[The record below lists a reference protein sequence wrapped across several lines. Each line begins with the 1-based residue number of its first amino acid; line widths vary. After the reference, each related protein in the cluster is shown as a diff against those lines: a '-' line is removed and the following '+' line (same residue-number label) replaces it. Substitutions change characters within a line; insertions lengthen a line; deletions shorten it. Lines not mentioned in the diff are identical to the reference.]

1 MISLTNV
8 DSSTVSWIE
17 LLPIGWQLTRLKW
30 TTNQIKNGIWGDEPK
45 KSDDDVICVRV
56 ADFDRIAFR
65 VILDKPTLRNVPHS
79 QQHGRLLKSGD
90 LLIEK
95 SGGGELQPV
104 GTVVIYDRHDP
115 AVCSNFIA
123 RVEIRDGYDPRFL
136 TYLHAHL
143 YAIRVNTR
151 SIKQTT
157 GIQNLDSQ
165 SYFDEFVGIPPWQ
178 TQKSIARFLDRK
190 TAAIDTLIAKKQR
203 LIQLLEEKRTALI
216 NQAVTKGL
224 NPNAPMKDSGIP
236 WIGEIPKHWEVVR
249 VKTVINFITSGSR
262 GWAEYYTDNEKDPIF
277 LQSGNLGNQMQL
289 RLEGVQHARPPK
301 GSEGERAIVKQGDI
315 LVCMTG
321 ARTGNIAVVQE
332 ILSEAYINQHL
343 SIVRPITS
351 RINSCFLGYS
361 LKSKT
366 SFSQFLMSQYGGT
379 KQGLGLE
386 DVKDTFLVYPPLT
399 EQRKIVDFL
408 DARNLKTNDAIRK
421 LEIQI
426 EKLQEYRRSLIT
438 AAVTGKLDIQEV
450 DHAS

>member
-8 DSSTVSWIE
+8 DRSTVSWIE

-45 KSDDDVICVRV
+45 ESDDDVICVRV

-178 TQKSIARFLDRK
+178 TQKSIAHFLDLK

-236 WIGEIPKHWEVVR
+236 WIGEIPEHWEVKKLKWLCPYIIVGIVVTPAKYYVKFGIPCLRSLNIKPGKIIEENLVYISEESNEILSKSKIFVGDLVCVR
-249 VKTVINFITSGSR
+249 TGQPGTTAVVGERFNGINCIDLIIIRKSVRTSSDYISLMMNSEVCRSQYSMGTSGSIQQHFNVET
-262 GWAEYYTDNEKDPIF
+262 AA
-277 LQSGNLGNQMQL
+277 NLIICNPPLDEQL
-289 RLEGVQHARPPK
+289 R
-301 GSEGERAIVKQGDI
+301 IVESCQKIIEKHQI
-315 LVCMTG
+315 LIQKV
-321 ARTGNIAVVQE
+321 
-332 ILSEAYINQHL
+332 S
-343 SIVRPITS
+343 
-351 RINSCFLGYS
+351 
-361 LKSKT
+361 
-366 SFSQFLMSQYGGT
+366 
-379 KQGLGLE
+379 
-386 DVKDTFLVYPPLT
+386 D
-399 EQRKIVDFL
+399 
-408 DARNLKTNDAIRK
+408 
-421 LEIQI
+421 QI

-438 AAVTGKLDIQEV
+438 AAVTGKLEISEV
-450 DHAS
+450 ETDV

>member
-178 TQKSIARFLDRK
+178 TQKSIAHFLDRK

-236 WIGEIPKHWEVVR
+236 WIGEIPEHWEVKRLKFVMSH
-249 VKTVINFITSGSR
+249 TVDCLHSTPT
-262 GWAEYYTDNEKDPIF
+262 YEKDGQYPAIRTADISPGE
-277 LQSGNLGNQMQL
+277 LNIADANRVNGSDYLERIQ
-289 RLEGVQHARPPK
+289 RLKPQVNDIIYSR
-301 GSEGERAIVKQGDI
+301 EGERYGMAALVPPDI
-315 LVCMTG
+315 DLCLAQRVMMF
-321 ARTGNIAVVQE
+321 RVH
-332 ILSEAYINQHL
+332 NQHSPHYIMWAL
-343 SIVRPITS
+343 NASCTYHQIRQDTVGATSPRVNIETIKEAWLPIS
-351 RINSCFLGYS
+351 PHNEQVLI
-361 LKSKT
+361 SKKIFT
-366 SFSQFLMSQYGGT
+366 SFEIIRT
-379 KQGLGLE
+379 
-386 DVKDTFLVYPPLT
+386 LT
-399 EQRKIVDFL
+399 S
-408 DARNLKTNDAIRK
+408 AIERH
-421 LEIQI
+421 I

-438 AAVTGKLDIQEV
+438 AAVTGKLEISEV
-450 DHAS
+450 EADV